1 MRPLEPLEPHE
12 AREDGPQPRRVGP
25 RQGPTCWG
33 PTGQRWRQSAGS
45 PTMGT
50 VHITVTVTAKFEADT
65 GEQGSPVAE
74 QTFYRVEINPA
85 QWSQVVGDLGEAAL
99 NDVTRMVAAAVAAD
113 PRSTIRDQPPL
124 LG

>member
-1 MRPLEPLEPHE
+1 
-12 AREDGPQPRRVGP
+12 
-25 RQGPTCWG
+25 
-33 PTGQRWRQSAGS
+33 
-45 PTMGT
+45 MGT